1 MIKFRHNPNK
11 IRESKLD
18 ISLNVVNIALM
29 LLGVLLILFPMLSYF
44 SLAFSD
50 GTYNVQV
57 VLFPKGWTLKPF
69 KYIFFGYE
77 SQYFWRSFLNSVII
91 TVCITVGSN
100 LVEAL
105 AAYPLSKPDCP
116 FRGGI
121 MMYFIITMLFS
132 AGIIPIYLL
141 MHMLHLLDSIW
152 SIILISI
159 SNVFNLL
166 LFKTFFEGLPA
177 DIEEAARLDGASELK
192 MFFLI
197 IIPMSLPVFGSCC
210 FFSMVGSWNS
220 YGSALLFISTGAKE
234 AQPLAYYIYLL
245 INQASI
251 QKDDPWILMNIKN
264 VQSAAIL
271 TSIIPILCFYP
282 YIVRYIKSGLT
293 IGSVKG

>member
-1 MIKFRHNPNK
+1 MTKFRHNPNK

-18 ISLNVVNIALM
+18 ISLNVVNIVLM
-29 LLGVLLILFPMLSYF
+29 LLGVILILFPMFSYF

-50 GTYNVQV
+50 GAYNVQV

-166 LFKTFFEGLPA
+166 LFKTFFEGLP
-177 DIEEAARLDGASELK
+177 
-192 MFFLI
+192 
-197 IIPMSLPVFGSCC
+197 PPT
-210 FFSMVGSWNS
+210 N
-220 YGSALLFISTGAKE
+220 
-234 AQPLAYYIYLL
+234 
-245 INQASI
+245 
-251 QKDDPWILMNIKN
+251 
-264 VQSAAIL
+264 
-271 TSIIPILCFYP
+271 
-282 YIVRYIKSGLT
+282 
-293 IGSVKG
+293 